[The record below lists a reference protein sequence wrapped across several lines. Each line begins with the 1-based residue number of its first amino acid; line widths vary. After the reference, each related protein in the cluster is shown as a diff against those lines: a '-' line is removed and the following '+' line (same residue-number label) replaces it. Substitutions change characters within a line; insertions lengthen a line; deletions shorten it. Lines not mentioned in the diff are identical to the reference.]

1 MRIKQYVFLPLLFIV
16 GMSLLLIS
24 CEKATDNQQT
34 IDDQIISSYLTKNK
48 LKATKTNSGLYYIIT
63 QQGLGKQVT
72 NNSTL
77 YVKYKGYLSD
87 STVFDENTTG
97 TSISLNSVI
106 TGWQEGLTY
115 FNVGGKGKLFIPSHL
130 AYGKNVNGKVPAN
143 SVLFFDIEVLEIQ

>member
-24 CEKATDNQQT
+24 CEKTTDNQQT

-48 LKATKTNSGLYYIIT
+48 LIATKTNSGLYYIIT

>member
-1 MRIKQYVFLPLLFIV
+1 MSVKRFFSISLLFIV
-16 GMSLLLIS
+16 VLSVIFSS
-24 CEKATDNQQT
+24 CKKTNDNQKT
-34 IDDQIISSYLTKNK
+34 IDDQIISNYLTKNK
-48 LKATKTNSGLYYIIT
+48 LIATKTNSGLYYIIT

-87 STVFDENTTG
+87 STVFDENTNG

-143 SVLFFDIEVLEIQ
+143 SVLFFDIEVLEMK

>member
-1 MRIKQYVFLPLLFIV
+1 MLRCFLH
-16 GMSLLLIS
+16 
-24 CEKATDNQQT
+24 E
-34 IDDQIISSYLTKNK
+34 
-48 LKATKTNSGLYYIIT
+48 
-63 QQGLGKQVT
+63 GLGKQVT

>member
-1 MRIKQYVFLPLLFIV
+1 MSVNRFFSISLLFMV
-16 GMSLLLIS
+16 GLSVIFSS
-24 CEKATDNQQT
+24 CEKTNDNQKT
-34 IDDQIISSYLTKNK
+34 IDDQIISSYLTKNN
-48 LKATKTNSGLYYIIT
+48 LNAIKTSSGLYYIISN
-63 QQGLGKQVT
+63 QGTGKKV
-72 NNSTL
+72 NSNDKL

-130 AYGKNVNGKVPAN
+130 AYGKNENGKVPAN